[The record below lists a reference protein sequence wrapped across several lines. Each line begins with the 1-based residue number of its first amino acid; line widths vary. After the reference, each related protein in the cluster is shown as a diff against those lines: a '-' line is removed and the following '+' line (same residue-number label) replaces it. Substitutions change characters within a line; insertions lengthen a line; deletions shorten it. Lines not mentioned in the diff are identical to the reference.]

1 MARVPNSPNVK
12 DPVWFGPLVA
22 FQLLYGL
29 ATAIFTVLVWSNRLP
44 PFTGTLRLAA
54 AVVGAIVTIM
64 SAFAT
69 AWTWRRR
76 HRGRLIS
83 FLLDYLLAIVAAFVA
98 LQAVNFFNGLDA
110 LGETFSRGAPFL
122 VLIGAGALLNRTARR
137 FPVYEQGLRQAAR
150 VTMLVGGLI
159 VLLRVGTPAGLLTF
173 LTRMIQPQALIPLL
187 VAALAATA
195 AVVLWRDGANQVF
208 GSSRD
213 QIEVM
218 NGFFFVSPNL
228 IGFLA
233 FFAGPLV
240 FSLFVTFTD
249 WDGINQASWVGLDNY
264 AHILSLQARS
274 LPEGAATSSALDP
287 GFVSLFQVGSTVFG
301 ARDPLFWTGLR
312 NVLIFG
318 LVAVPLATIP
328 ALLIAALLN
337 NKLPFIKVFRA
348 IYFLPS
354 IAGVVGVALIWKQ
367 LFSATIGFVN
377 YSILRFFDVLNLIPG
392 VELTAPQPEWLA
404 SPRTALLAVIVVFA
418 WSVMGFN
425 TVLFLAGMQGIPG
438 SLYEAADLDGAGPW
452 ARFRRITV
460 PMLAPT
466 TTFVVTTTTILALQL
481 FNEPFILNVPNPA
494 NGPSN
499 STLTPVIH
507 LFRNAFEE
515 FELGYSSAVA
525 WILFLL
531 IFLITLLYFRRR
543 SDEAV
548 TA

>member
-1 MARVPNSPNVK
+1 MVRFPNSLKAKGPA
-12 DPVWFGPLVA
+12 WFGPLVA

-29 ATAIFTVLVWSNRLP
+29 AAATFTVLLWSNRLSS
-44 PFTGTLRLAA
+44 FTGTVRMVAAIGGSIITALLAL
-54 AVVGAIVTIM
+54 G
-64 SAFAT
+64 T
-69 AWTWRRR
+69 AWTVQRR
-76 HRGRLIS
+76 HRGRLTS
-83 FLLDYLLAIVAAFVA
+83 FLFDYLLAILAAFVA

-122 VLIGAGALLNRTARR
+122 VLVGVGAVLNRMARR
-137 FPVYEQGLRQAAR
+137 FRVHEQRLRLAAR
-150 VTMLVGGLI
+150 ATMLVGGVI
-159 VLLRVGTPAGLLTF
+159 VLLRVGTLAGIATF
-173 LTRMIQPQALIPLL
+173 LTRVIQPQALIPLL
-187 VAALAATA
+187 IAALAGAA
-195 AVVLWRDGANQVF
+195 AVVLWRDGANEVF
-208 GSSRD
+208 ASSRD

-240 FSLFVTFTD
+240 FSMFVTFTD

-274 LPEGAATSSALDP
+274 LPEGAATSSALDS
-287 GFVSLFQVGSTVFG
+287 GFVSLFQVGSTVVG

-318 LVAVPLATIP
+318 LVAVPLATVP

-377 YSILRFFDVLNLIPG
+377 YSILRFFDVINLIPG

-418 WSVMGFN
+418 WSLMGFN

-499 STLTPVIH
+499 STLTPVIY

-543 SDEAV
+543 NDEAV
-548 TA
+548 MA

>member
-1 MARVPNSPNVK
+1 MARFPNSLKAENPA
-12 DPVWFGPLVA
+12 WFGPLIA

-29 ATAIFTVLVWSNRLP
+29 AAAAFTVLVWSNRLP
-44 PFTGTLRLAA
+44 SFTGTLRLGAA
-54 AVVGAIVTIM
+54 IVGLIVTIF
-64 SAFAT
+64 SAFGT
-69 AWTWRRR
+69 AWTWQRR
-76 HRGRLIS
+76 HRGRLTS
-83 FLLDYLLAIVAAFVA
+83 FVLDYLLAIIAAFLA

-122 VLIGAGALLNRTARR
+122 ILVGVGALLNRMARR
-137 FPVYEQGLRQAAR
+137 FRLYEQGLRLAAR
-150 VTMLVGGLI
+150 TTMLVGGLM
-159 VLLRVGTPAGLLTF
+159 VLWQVGAPAGLLTF
-173 LTRMIQPQALIPLL
+173 LSRMTQPRALIPLL
-187 VAALAATA
+187 VAALAGTA
-195 AVVLWRDGANQVF
+195 AVVLWRDGANEVF
-208 GSSRD
+208 ASSRD

-240 FSLFVTFTD
+240 FSFFVTFTD

-264 AHILSLQARS
+264 AQILSLQARS

-287 GFVSLFQVGSTVFG
+287 GFVSLFQVGSTVLG

-312 NVLIFG
+312 NVLVFG
-318 LVAVPLATIP
+318 LVGVPLATIP

-337 NKLPFIKVFRA
+337 NRLPFIKVFRA

-377 YSILRFFDVLNLIPG
+377 YAILRFFEVINLIPG

-418 WSVMGFN
+418 WSLMGFN

-507 LFRNAFEE
+507 LFRSAFEE

-525 WILFLL
+525 WILFLF
-531 IFLITLLYFRRR
+531 IFMITLFYFRRR
-543 SDEAV
+543 GDESV
-548 TA
+548 MT